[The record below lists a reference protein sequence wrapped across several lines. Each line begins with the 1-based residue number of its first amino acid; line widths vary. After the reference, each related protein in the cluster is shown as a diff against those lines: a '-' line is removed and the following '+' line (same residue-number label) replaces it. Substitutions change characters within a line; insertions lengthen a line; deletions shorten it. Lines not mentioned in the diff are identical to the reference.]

1 MHAQIADHGRKE
13 RRVIKHAL
21 EVRTALFQ
29 GNYGRFF
36 KIYKDSPNM
45 GASLIDVFI
54 DKYRV
59 LALRNLAI
67 GFVATGISVNFLTAT
82 LAFECEQQT
91 E

>member
-1 MHAQIADHGRKE
+1 
-13 RRVIKHAL
+13 
-21 EVRTALFQ
+21 
-29 GNYGRFF
+29 
-36 KIYKDSPNM
+36 M

-67 GFVATGISVNFLTAT
+67 GFVATGISVNFLTTT